1 MPLKT
6 TLRVSFLASLL
17 ALPLSV
23 HAKDLLRIYELASK
37 NDANLRAAGFARDAA
52 LEAAPQAKA
61 LLLPQI
67 AAGYD
72 YVVNDSEIEITYT
85 EPTTGTAIP
94 YSRKNDGSDKSL
106 SITLKQ
112 PLFDLESW
120 NRLKQANEQVALAE
134 LSYKTA
140 RQALLLKV
148 AEAYFGV
155 LGARDVLRSART
167 EKQALAQQLE
177 LAKQNLEVG
186 ISSVT
191 DTEEVQ
197 ARYDLSVASA
207 LEAEQALATATEALE
222 EISREP
228 LVNLEE
234 RAVQVVPLSEAAKQP
249 LAALREDLP
258 LPSPKPASAQAWVTQ
273 GLLGNLDVLAAKL
286 NFNVASYAVKA
297 AQARHLPTLSGSVNY
312 ADSTSESG
320 TLPYTLSGP
329 SYGLRLSL
337 PLFAGGATQSG
348 VRQAVATRE
357 QRLAEVDAARRQA
370 ERQLRS
376 TYQGV
381 VTGSS
386 KVKALKAAAASSRS
400 ALVAVETGL
409 EIGTR
414 TAIDVLNSR
423 QQRYAAERNY
433 EQSRYEYLL
442 SLLRL
447 KALAGQLVLR
457 DLKEVDGLLVGD

>member
-1 MPLKT
+1 MSLKT
-6 TLRVSFLASLL
+6 TLRASFVATLF

-23 HAKDLLRIYELASK
+23 QAKDLLRIYELASK
-37 NDANLRAAGFARDAA
+37 NDANLRVAGYAREAA
-52 LEAAPQAKA
+52 LEAAPQARA
-61 LLLPQI
+61 LLLPQV

-72 YVVNDSEIEITYT
+72 YVVNDSEIEVTYT

-94 YSRKNDGSDKSL
+94 FSRKNDGSDKSL

-140 RQALLLKV
+140 QQALLLKV

-155 LGARDVLRSART
+155 LGARDLLRSART
-167 EKQALAQQLE
+167 EKQALSQQLE
-177 LAKQNLEVG
+177 LARQNLEVG

-207 LEAEQALATATEALE
+207 LEAEQALAAATEALE
-222 EISREP
+222 ELSREP
-228 LVNLEE
+228 LLNLEE

-258 LPSPKPASAQAWVTQ
+258 LPSPKPASVQAWVTQ

-348 VRQAVATRE
+348 VRQALATRE
-357 QRLAEVDAARRQA
+357 QKLAEVDAARRLA

-381 VTGSS
+381 VTGSA
-386 KVKALKAAAASSRS
+386 KVKALKAAATSSRS

-433 EQSRYEYLL
+433 AQSRYDYLL

-447 KALAGQLVLR
+447 KALSGQLVLR